1 MFSQHDL
8 VSKPHAHVCIKHENH
23 RDFPIFSRMGKIVKC
38 ANNSDVMTLRAEDD
52 GDVVNMVFESSNGE
66 RYVQR
71 VYLSI

>member
-1 MFSQHDL
+1 
-8 VSKPHAHVCIKHENH
+8 
-23 RDFPIFSRMGKIVKC
+23 MGKIVKC

-71 VYLSI
+71 VQSDILSWK